1 MLDPVC
7 VHEASNAL
15 GAGAVTTG
23 DLHGVPLAVKSS
35 EGQLTGSMLGKGVQ
49 LGLGSGLGRCSAAV
63 S

>member
-35 EGQLTGSMLGKGVQ
+35 EGQLTGSMLDKGVQ
-49 LGLGSGLGRCSAAV
+49 LGLGSG
-63 S
+63 